1 MPDKN
6 INKELSMEELK
17 AVTGSGIE
25 LTDDVT
31 EVDRGNSSKR
41 KFETAPWQPFVM
53 ETSADF
59 SFDPSKAASAKNE

>member
-17 AVTGSGIE
+17 AVAGSGIE
-25 LTDDVT
+25 LTDDVA
-31 EVDRGNSSKR
+31 EIDGGNSSKR
-41 KFETAPWQPFVM
+41 KFVTAPGQPFVM

-59 SFDPSKAASAKNE
+59 SFDPSKAASP

>member
-41 KFETAPWQPFVM
+41 KFVTAPVQPFAVK
-53 ETSADF
+53 TSADF
-59 SFDPSKAASAKNE
+59 SFDPSKAASP